1 MTEIRVTY
9 AGLISLIGGIIS
21 IFTGVIFT
29 LIITRTVTP
38 EEYGTW
44 GLIVGLITYVSLI
57 GPIVSYWSTR
67 DTARNIQS
75 GKTAVLSSILLSI
88 GAISIYILISYLMG
102 NYTNVERN
110 VLLFAAI
117 LIPTMF
123 VNGILMAINLGWK
136 PHAISYGTIAY
147 GISSIPLALFLIYYL
162 DFGVAG
168 IIISVFLANI
178 ASILILFFYA
188 KEKIANQFDKKI
200 LKKWLKF
207 SWLPIY
213 PGIAILVTGFDISI
227 FTIITGSVVGLA
239 FWTAALVLPGMIT
252 HTGLISRAVYAK
264 LLEEKTGFMS
274 QNLTL
279 VFYFGIIFI
288 SLAITFARP
297 GLYALNPIYEIAAPV
312 AIILSFE
319 IFLSVFTNIF
329 LLALAGVERVDKFE
343 NSTFKDY
350 IKSKLFFPQTI
361 RLIQAS
367 IYILILAVGLLIL
380 VGFGRSDQ
388 ELLLF
393 WASIALVTQ
402 IPLVCVLY
410 YFVRKSITIKI
421 EISRIA
427 KFSLTAIGTF
437 GLTYIL
443 TTQFLVYSPDIILF
457 IPNVLMFG
465 ALGVGLY
472 IIITYLIDNK
482 IRSLVHAI
490 IYEIKIKKPKK

>member
-1 MTEIRVTY
+1 MSGIRVTY
-9 AGLISLIGGIIS
+9 TGLISLVGGIIS

-29 LIITRTVTP
+29 LIITRSVTP

-44 GLIVGLITYVSLI
+44 GLIIGLITYVTLI

-75 GKTAVLSSILLSI
+75 GKTAILSSLLLSI
-88 GAISIYILISYLMG
+88 GAISIYILISYLMS
-102 NYTNVERN
+102 NYTNVEQN

-117 LIPTMF
+117 LIPAMF
-123 VNGILMAINLGWK
+123 INGILMAINLGWK
-136 PHAISYGTIAY
+136 PHAISYGTLAY

-162 DFGVAG
+162 NFGVTG
-168 IIISVFLANI
+168 IIISVFLANMI
-178 ASILILFFYA
+178 SIIILFYYA
-188 KEKIANQFDKKI
+188 KEKITNQFNKTI

-207 SWLPIY
+207 SWVPLY
-213 PGIAILVTGFDISI
+213 PGIPILVAGFDISI
-227 FTIITGSVVGLA
+227 FTIITSSVIGLA
-239 FWTAALVLPGMIT
+239 FWAAAMVLPAMIS
-252 HTGLISRAVYAK
+252 HTGLISRAIYPK

-312 AIILSFE
+312 TIILSFE

-329 LLALAGVERVDKFE
+329 LLSLAGVEKVDKFE

-361 RLIQAS
+361 RLIQTS
-367 IYILILAVGLLIL
+367 IYVLILTVGLLIL
-380 VGFGRSDQ
+380 VGFGSSDQ

-402 IPLVCVLY
+402 IPLVCILY
-410 YFVRKSITIKI
+410 YLVRKNITIKL
-421 EISRIA
+421 EIPSII
-427 KFSLTAIGTF
+427 KFLLTAIGVF
-437 GLTYIL
+437 GLTHVL
-443 TTQFLVYSPDIILF
+443 TTQFLVYSPDIPSF
-457 IPNVLMFG
+457 IPNVLMF
-465 ALGVGLY
+465 AAFGVGLY

-482 IRSLVHAI
+482 IRNLVHAI
-490 IYEIKIKKPKK
+490 IYEIKTKKS

>member
-29 LIITRTVTP
+29 LIITRSVTP

-75 GKTAVLSSILLSI
+75 GKTAVLSTILLSI

-102 NYTNVERN
+102 NYTNVERS

-123 VNGILMAINLGWK
+123 INGILVAINLGWK
-136 PHAISYGTIAY
+136 PHAISYGTLAY

-162 DFGVAG
+162 NFGVTG

-178 ASILILFFYA
+178 VSIIILFYYA
-188 KEKIANQFDKKI
+188 KEKIVNQFNKAF

-207 SWLPIY
+207 SWIPIY
-213 PGIAILVTGFDISI
+213 PGIAVLVAGFDISI
-227 FTIITGSVVGLA
+227 FTIITGSVIGLA
-239 FWTAALVLPGMIT
+239 FWTAAMVFPAMIS
-252 HTGLISRAVYAK
+252 HTGLISRAIYAK
-264 LLEEKTGFMS
+264 LLEEKTKEFMS
-274 QNLTL
+274 ENLTL
-279 VFYFGIIFI
+279 VFYFGIILI
-288 SLAITFARP
+288 SLVITFARP
-297 GLYALNPIYEIAAPV
+297 ALYALNPIYEIAFPV
-312 AIILSFE
+312 AIIMSFE
-319 IFLSVFTNIF
+319 VFLSVFTNIF
-329 LLALAGVERVDKFE
+329 LLSLAGIERVDKFE

-350 IKSKLFFPQTI
+350 LKSKLFFPQTI
-361 RLIQAS
+361 RLVQTS
-367 IYILILAVGLLIL
+367 IYVLILTVGLLIL
-380 VGFGRSDQ
+380 VGFGSSNQ

-393 WASIALVTQ
+393 WASIALITQ

-410 YFVRKSITIKI
+410 YLVQKNIMIKL

-427 KFSLTAIGTF
+427 KFVLIAIGVF
-437 GLTYIL
+437 GFTYVL
-443 TTQFLVYSPDIILF
+443 TTQFLVYSPGVTSF
-457 IPNVLMFG
+457 IPNVLMF
-465 ALGVGLY
+465 ASFGVGLY

-482 IRSLVHAI
+482 IRNLVHAV
-490 IYEIKIKKPKK
+490 IYEIKTKKS

>member
-1 MTEIRVTY
+1 LTEIRVTY
-9 AGLISLIGGIIS
+9 TGLISLIGGIIS

-44 GLIVGLITYVSLI
+44 GLIVALITYVSLI

-75 GKTAVLSSILLSI
+75 GKTAVLSTILLSI

-117 LIPTMF
+117 LIPAMF
-123 VNGILMAINLGWK
+123 VNGILIAINLGWK

-178 ASILILFFYA
+178 ASIIILFFYA
-188 KEKIANQFDKKI
+188 KEKIINQFDKKI

-213 PGIAILVTGFDISI
+213 PGIAILVAGFDISI

-239 FWTAALVLPGMIT
+239 FWTAALVLPGVIT

-279 VFYFGIIFI
+279 VFYFGIVFT
-288 SLAITFARP
+288 SLVITFARP

-312 AIILSFE
+312 TIILSFYV
-319 IFLSVFTNIF
+319 FLSVFANIF
-329 LLALAGVERVDKFE
+329 LLSLAGVERIDKFE

-361 RLIQAS
+361 RLIQTS
-367 IYILILAVGLLIL
+367 IYVLILTVGLLIL
-380 VGFGRSDQ
+380 VGFGSSDQ

-402 IPLVCVLY
+402 IPLVCILY
-410 YFVRKSITIKI
+410 YLVRKNITIKL
-421 EISRIA
+421 EIPSII
-427 KFSLTAIGTF
+427 KFLLTAIGVF
-437 GLTYIL
+437 GLTHVL
-443 TTQFLVYSPDIILF
+443 TTQFLVYSPDIPSF
-457 IPNVLMFG
+457 IPNVLMF
-465 ALGVGLY
+465 AAFGVGLY

-482 IRSLVHAI
+482 IRNLVHAI
-490 IYEIKIKKPKK
+490 IYEIKTKKS

>member
-1 MTEIRVTY
+1 LTEIRVTY
-9 AGLISLIGGIIS
+9 TGLISLIGGIIS

-44 GLIVGLITYVSLI
+44 GLIVALITYVSLI

-75 GKTAVLSSILLSI
+75 GKTAVLSTILLSI

-117 LIPTMF
+117 LIPAMF
-123 VNGILMAINLGWK
+123 VNGILIAINLGWK

-178 ASILILFFYA
+178 ASIIILFFYA
-188 KEKIANQFDKKI
+188 KEKIINQFDKKI

-213 PGIAILVTGFDISI
+213 PGIAILVAGFDISI

-239 FWTAALVLPGMIT
+239 FWTAALVLPSVIT

-279 VFYFGIIFI
+279 VFYFGIVFT
-288 SLAITFARP
+288 SLVITFARP

-312 AIILSFE
+312 TIILSFYV
-319 IFLSVFTNIF
+319 FLSVFTNIF
-329 LLALAGVERVDKFE
+329 LLSLAGVERVDKFE

-361 RLIQAS
+361 RLIQTS
-367 IYILILAVGLLIL
+367 IYVLILTVGLLIL
-380 VGFGRSDQ
+380 VGFGSSDQ

-393 WASIALVTQ
+393 WASIVLVTQ
-402 IPLVCVLY
+402 IPLVCILY
-410 YFVRKSITIKI
+410 YLVRKNITIKL
-421 EISRIA
+421 EIPSII
-427 KFSLTAIGTF
+427 KFLLTAIGVF
-437 GLTYIL
+437 GLTHVL
-443 TTQFLVYSPDIILF
+443 TTQFLVYSPDILSF
-457 IPNVLMFG
+457 IPNVLMF
-465 ALGVGLY
+465 AAFGVGLY

-482 IRSLVHAI
+482 IRNLVHAI
-490 IYEIKIKKPKK
+490 IYEIKTKKS

>member
-29 LIITRTVTP
+29 LIITRSVTP

-178 ASILILFFYA
+178 ASIIILFFYA
-188 KEKIANQFDKKI
+188 KEKIINQFDKKI
-200 LKKWLKF
+200 LK
-207 SWLPIY
+207 
-213 PGIAILVTGFDISI
+213 
-227 FTIITGSVVGLA
+227 
-239 FWTAALVLPGMIT
+239 
-252 HTGLISRAVYAK
+252 
-264 LLEEKTGFMS
+264 
-274 QNLTL
+274 N
-279 VFYFGIIFI
+279 
-288 SLAITFARP
+288 
-297 GLYALNPIYEIAAPV
+297 
-312 AIILSFE
+312 
-319 IFLSVFTNIF
+319 
-329 LLALAGVERVDKFE
+329 
-343 NSTFKDY
+343 
-350 IKSKLFFPQTI
+350 
-361 RLIQAS
+361 
-367 IYILILAVGLLIL
+367 
-380 VGFGRSDQ
+380 
-388 ELLLF
+388 LLF
-393 WASIALVTQ
+393 
-402 IPLVCVLY
+402 C
-410 YFVRKSITIKI
+410 
-421 EISRIA
+421 
-427 KFSLTAIGTF
+427 
-437 GLTYIL
+437 
-443 TTQFLVYSPDIILF
+443 
-457 IPNVLMFG
+457 
-465 ALGVGLY
+465 
-472 IIITYLIDNK
+472 YLK
-482 IRSLVHAI
+482 AGYLQS
-490 IYEIKIKKPKK
+490 

>member
-1 MTEIRVTY
+1 LSNIRVTY
-9 AGLISLIGGIIS
+9 SGLISLIGGIIS
-21 IFTGVIFT
+21 IFTGIIFT
-29 LIITRTVTP
+29 LIITRSVTP

-75 GKTAVLSSILLSI
+75 GKTAILSSILLSI
-88 GAISIYILISYLMG
+88 GAISIYIIISYLMG

-123 VNGILMAINLGWK
+123 VNGILIAINLGWK
-136 PHAISYGTIAY
+136 PHAISYGTLAY

-162 DFGVAG
+162 DFGVTG

-188 KEKIANQFDKKI
+188 KEKIVGQFDKKI

-213 PGIAILVTGFDISI
+213 PGIAILVAGFDISI

-239 FWTAALVLPGMIT
+239 FWTAALVLPGMIS
-252 HTGLISRAVYAK
+252 HTGLISRGIYAK

-279 VFYFGIIFI
+279 VFYFGIAFT
-288 SLAITFARP
+288 SLVITFARP

-312 AIILSFE
+312 TIILSFE

-329 LLALAGVERVDKFE
+329 LLSLAGVEKVDKFE

-361 RLIQAS
+361 RLIQTS
-367 IYILILAVGLLIL
+367 IYVLILTVGLLIL
-380 VGFGRSDQ
+380 VGFGSSDQ

-402 IPLVCVLY
+402 IPLVCILY
-410 YFVRKSITIKI
+410 YLVRKNITIKL
-421 EISRIA
+421 EIPSII
-427 KFSLTAIGTF
+427 KFLLTAIGVF
-437 GLTYIL
+437 GLTHVL
-443 TTQFLVYSPDIILF
+443 TTQFLVYSPDIPSF
-457 IPNVLMFG
+457 IPNVLMF
-465 ALGVGLY
+465 AAFGVGLY

-482 IRSLVHAI
+482 IRNLVHAI
-490 IYEIKIKKPKK
+490 IYEIKTKKS

>member
-1 MTEIRVTY
+1 MSGIRATY
-9 AGLISLIGGIIS
+9 TGLISLIGGIIS

-117 LIPTMF
+117 LIPTIF
-123 VNGILMAINLGWK
+123 VNGILTAINLGWK

-178 ASILILFFYA
+178 ASILILFYYA
-188 KEKIANQFDKKI
+188 KEKITNQFNKTF

-207 SWLPIY
+207 SWVPIY
-213 PGIAILVTGFDISI
+213 PGIAILVAGFDISI

-239 FWTAALVLPGMIT
+239 FWVAALVLPGMIT

-279 VFYFGIIFI
+279 VFYFGIAFT
-288 SLAITFARP
+288 SLVITFARP

-312 AIILSFE
+312 TIILSFE
-319 IFLSVFTNIF
+319 VFLSVFTNIF
-329 LLALAGVERVDKFE
+329 LLSLAGVEKVDKFE

-361 RLIQAS
+361 RLIQTS
-367 IYILILAVGLLIL
+367 IYVLILTVGLLIL
-380 VGFGRSDQ
+380 VGFGSSDQ

-402 IPLVCVLY
+402 IPLVCILY
-410 YFVRKSITIKI
+410 YLVRKNITIKL
-421 EISRIA
+421 EIPSII
-427 KFSLTAIGTF
+427 KFLLTAIGVF
-437 GLTYIL
+437 GLTHVLI
-443 TTQFLVYSPDIILF
+443 TQFLVYSPDLPSF
-457 IPNVLMFG
+457 LPNVLMF
-465 ALGVGLY
+465 AAFGVGLY

-482 IRSLVHAI
+482 IRNLVHAI
-490 IYEIKIKKPKK
+490 IYEIKTKKS

>member
-1 MTEIRVTY
+1 MSGIRVTY
-9 AGLISLIGGIIS
+9 TGLISLIGGIIS
-21 IFTGVIFT
+21 IFTGIIFT
-29 LIITRTVTP
+29 LIITRSVTA

-44 GLIVGLITYVSLI
+44 GLILGLVTYVMLI

-75 GKTAVLSSILLSI
+75 GKTAILSSMLLSI
-88 GAISIYILISYLMG
+88 GAVSIYILISYLMG
-102 NYTNVERN
+102 NYTNVEKN

-117 LIPTMF
+117 LIPATF
-123 VNGILMAINLGWK
+123 VNGVLTAINLGWK

-213 PGIAILVTGFDISI
+213 PGIAILVAGFDISI

-239 FWTAALVLPGMIT
+239 FWAAALVLPGMIT

-279 VFYFGIIFI
+279 VFYFGIIFT
-288 SLAITFARP
+288 SLVITFARP
-297 GLYALNPIYEIAAPV
+297 GLYALNPIYEIAAPIT
-312 AIILSFE
+312 IILSFYV
-319 IFLSVFTNIF
+319 FLSVFTNIF
-329 LLALAGVERVDKFE
+329 LLSLAGVERVDKFE

-361 RLIQAS
+361 RLIQTS
-367 IYILILAVGLLIL
+367 IYVLILTVGLLIL
-380 VGFGRSDQ
+380 VGFGSSNQ

-402 IPLVCVLY
+402 IPLVCILY
-410 YFVRKSITIKI
+410 YLVQKNIMIKL
-421 EISRIA
+421 EISRIV
-427 KFSLTAIGTF
+427 KFVLIAIGVF
-437 GLTYIL
+437 GLTYVL
-443 TTQFLVYSPDIILF
+443 TTQFLVYSPDIASF
-457 IPNVLMFG
+457 IPNVLMF
-465 ALGVGLY
+465 ASFGVGLY

-482 IRSLVHAI
+482 IRNLVHAV
-490 IYEIKIKKPKK
+490 IYEIKTKKS